1 MYGGYHN
8 IPFGEVDTHEVF
20 QRWYKELVE
29 LEIQITKLKDKK
41 KHFENP
47 QGLENGITM
56 ESTNYV

>member
-1 MYGGYHN
+1 
-8 IPFGEVDTHEVF
+8 
-20 QRWYKELVE
+20 VE